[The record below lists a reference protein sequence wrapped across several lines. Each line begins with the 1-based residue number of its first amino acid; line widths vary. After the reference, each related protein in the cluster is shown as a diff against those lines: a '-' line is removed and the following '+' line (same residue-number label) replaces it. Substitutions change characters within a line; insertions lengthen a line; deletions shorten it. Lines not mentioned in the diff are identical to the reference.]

1 VLAGCP
7 ALDKFELI
15 YGYEAPPRPL
25 MPLSALH
32 FSSTLRVAK
41 FVRCQF
47 PNTAAHQVQFP
58 NLQHLELEMITI
70 SEVSLHAMVSSCPAL
85 NCLMLSYSSGFRRF
99 MINSLKLK
107 HVEMYFGCSDTEIR
121 LDELTVVNAPC
132 LERLHHRE
140 PYEDNIYISIISA
153 PKLKILGCITENI
166 FRLELCTTVFKVREA
181 FFVLSFIAFYVC
193 SVFCYKPLI

>member
-1 VLAGCP
+1 
-7 ALDKFELI
+7 
-15 YGYEAPPRPL
+15 

>member
-1 VLAGCP
+1 
-7 ALDKFELI
+7 
-15 YGYEAPPRPL
+15 
-25 MPLSALH
+25 
-32 FSSTLRVAK
+32 
-41 FVRCQF
+41 
-47 PNTAAHQVQFP
+47 
-58 NLQHLELEMITI
+58 
-70 SEVSLHAMVSSCPAL
+70 
-85 NCLMLSYSSGFRRF
+85 

>member
-1 VLAGCP
+1 
-7 ALDKFELI
+7 
-15 YGYEAPPRPL
+15 
-25 MPLSALH
+25 
-32 FSSTLRVAK
+32 
-41 FVRCQF
+41 
-47 PNTAAHQVQFP
+47 
-58 NLQHLELEMITI
+58 MITI

-99 MINSLKLK
+99 MINFLKLK
-107 HVEMYFGCSDTEIR
+107 RVEMYFGCSDTEIR

-153 PKLKILGCITENI
+153 PKLKILGRITENI
-166 FRLELCTTVFKVREA
+166 FRLELCTTVFKVRAA